1 MLPQEILAPAQ
12 KKSIISNMKTFKEE
26 LKKLP
31 ERPGVY
37 LMHGENGEVLYV
49 GKAVNLKKRVKQYFA
64 KTVNRGPQII
74 KMIGEIAW
82 FDTIT
87 VDNETEALILECNL
101 IKEHKPRYNT
111 LLMDDKAYPYLCMT
125 NEAFPRLR
133 YAHQMRRDGN
143 EYFGP
148 YADKGA
154 AKETSRLL
162 QTLFRLRT
170 CSRKL
175 PETCGKERPCLNYE
189 MHRCPAPCTGLV
201 SPEEYGE
208 NVSQARR
215 FLKGDYVPVIRVL
228 EQKMMAASEA
238 MDFEEAAR
246 LRDRIAD
253 IRALGDKQKVSDT
266 GGEDMDV
273 LAVAL
278 EGREGMAEVFFVR
291 DGRMIGRDHF
301 RIGAGAEED
310 PSEILSQVLR
320 QFYSGTPFLPRV
332 ILTDRE
338 PAERAA
344 LEAMLTARSGRKTEI
359 RVPQK
364 GEKKGLLDLAR
375 ENAAR
380 TLKQDLDRI
389 AREEARTVGAQEELA
404 GLLGLKNIHRLEA
417 YDISHISG
425 FATVGSMVVYE
436 DGRPRKN
443 EYRKFRIKFVEGVN
457 DFASLAEVLYRRF
470 SHGLREQEMVR
481 EQGLNEQEG
490 SFIQFPDLIL
500 MDGGEGQVNA
510 ALDLLSGLGLS
521 IPVCG
526 MVKDDRHRTR
536 GLVFGGRE
544 IPVDSHSEAFKLL
557 TRIQDE
563 THRFAI
569 EYHRSLRGKAQVHSL
584 LDDIPGIGPKRRRSL
599 MEHMGSIETIRNAG
613 VDELRTVPGM
623 DRPSAE
629 MVYAFFHEGELPP
642 RE

>member
-1 MLPQEILAPAQ
+1 M
-12 KKSIISNMKTFKEE
+12 KKAFQEE

-49 GKAVNLKKRVKQYFA
+49 GKAINLKKRVKQYFA
-64 KTVNRGPQII
+64 KTVNRGPQIL
-74 KMIGEIAW
+74 KMIQEIAW
-82 FDTIT
+82 FETIM

-111 LLMDDKAYPYLCMT
+111 LLMDDKAYPYLCLT

-133 YAHQMRRDGN
+133 YAHQMKRDGN
-143 EYFGP
+143 QYFGP
-148 YADKGA
+148 YADPGA

-175 PETCGKERPCLNYE
+175 PETCGKERPCLNFD
-189 MHRCPAPCTGLV
+189 MNRCPAPCTGLV
-201 SPEEYGE
+201 SQEEYGE
-208 NVSQARR
+208 NVNQARR
-215 FLKGDYVPVIRVL
+215 FLKGDFAPVIRVL
-228 EQKMMAASEA
+228 EEKMKAAAESL
-238 MDFEEAAR
+238 DFEEAAR
-246 LRDRIAD
+246 LRDHIAD
-253 IRALGDKQKVSDT
+253 IRSLGDKQKVSDT
-266 GGEDMDV
+266 GGEDMDI
-273 LAVAL
+273 LAIAL
-278 EGREGMAEVFFVR
+278 EGEGGMAEVFFVR

-310 PSEILSQVLR
+310 PAEILSQVLR
-320 QFYSGTPFLPRV
+320 QFYSGTPFLPKV

-338 PAERAA
+338 PADKEA
-344 LEAMLTARSGRKTEI
+344 LEAMLTARSGRRTEI

-364 GEKKGLLDLAR
+364 GEKKGLLELAKD
-375 ENAAR
+375 NAAR
-380 TLKQDLDRI
+380 ALKQDLDRI
-389 AREEARTVGAQEELA
+389 AREEARTVGAQNELA
-404 GLLGLKNIHRLEA
+404 SLLGLTDIHRLEA

-481 EQGLNEQEG
+481 EQALYEPSGG
-490 SFIQFPDLIL
+490 FVHFPDLIL

-510 ALDLLSGLGLS
+510 ALALLNELGIS

-536 GLVFGGRE
+536 GLIFDGRE
-544 IPVDSHSEAFKLL
+544 IPVDSHSESFKLL

-584 LDDIPGIGPKRRRSL
+584 LDDIPGIGPVRRRSL
-599 MEHMGSIETIRNAG
+599 MEHMGSIETIRNAD
-613 VDELRTVPGM
+613 VAELKAVPGM
-623 DRPSAE
+623 NEASAE
-629 MVYAFFHEGELPP
+629 TVYAFFHEGELPD
-642 RE
+642 